1 MDDPPSLPARA
12 TDAHKGTAG
21 TVCVVGGC
29 AAADQPR
36 MIGAPALVALGAL
49 RAGAGL
55 VKIAAP
61 SPILTESVAA
71 CPSATGIA
79 LPTDAAGAIVAHEA
93 AEVLDALADAAG
105 CLAVGPGLG
114 SGQGVTA
121 LVVRAV
127 GQQESPVVLDAD
139 GLNALAAVSHF
150 ASDIRAR
157 MIVTPHPGEFRRLA
171 ERLKI
176 NQSPT
181 DAAERPAAAERLA
194 QAMGCVVVLK
204 GAGSVVSDGH
214 RTWVCPHGHPCLATA
229 GTGDV
234 LAGVIAGMVAQF
246 APPPPIAPG
255 VTTPVNPARPFDL
268 YECARVGVLVHA
280 RAGERWARRHG
291 ASAGLIASELAAEI
305 PGAVEAE
312 RADA

>member
-21 TVCVVGGC
+21 TVGVIGGC
-29 AAADQPR
+29 AADDQPR
-36 MIGAPALVALGAL
+36 MIGAPALAALGAL

-55 VKIAAP
+55 AKIAAP
-61 SPILTESVAA
+61 GPILTEAVAA

-79 LPTDAAGAIVAHEA
+79 LPTDDAGAVVGHEGA
-93 AEVLDALADAAG
+93 VVLDALAEAADA
-105 CLAVGPGLG
+105 LVVGPGLG
-114 SGQGVTA
+114 SAEGVTA

-127 GQQESPVVLDAD
+127 GQPESPVVLDAD
-139 GLNALAAVSHF
+139 GLNTLAGVAHF
-150 ASDIRAR
+150 ASEIRAR
-157 MIVTPHPGEFRRLA
+157 LIVTPHPGEFRRLA
-171 ERLKI
+171 EPLKI
-176 NQSPT
+176 TEDPT
-181 DAAERPAAAERLA
+181 NAHERPAAGERLA
-194 QAMGCVVVLK
+194 QALGCVVVLK
-204 GAGSVVSDGH
+204 GAGTVVSDGH
-214 RTWVCPHGHPCLATA
+214 RTWTCQHGHPCLATA

-246 APPPPIAPG
+246 AAPPPLAPG
-255 VTTPVNPARPFDL
+255 VAVPADSARPFDL

-305 PGAVEAE
+305 PASVEAE
-312 RADA
+312 RSRG